1 MNPHDRPDPL
11 DDLLGPTER
20 PASDTL
26 REAIYRQTLPHLPR
40 PPARWP
46 TVLGALAL
54 VLMGIGI
61 GWFGREATLPLPRL
75 PLPVVTMLHM
85 PTEEPEYTPTPPSPE
100 TLELQAR
107 TADPSLF
114 RIAGDRYVADDRPQ
128 EALRCYGEAL
138 DRGASMTLEPEDSYL
153 LMAIKHARARENR
166 TWKP

>member
-11 DDLLGPTER
+11 EDLLGPVEQ
-20 PASDTL
+20 PASESL

-46 TVLGALAL
+46 TALGGLAL
-54 VLMGIGI
+54 LLVGVGI
-61 GWFGREATLPLPRL
+61 GWFGREATLPVAP
-75 PLPVVTMLHM
+75 PAPPPVGMLHL
-85 PTEEPEYTPTPPSPE
+85 PSEEPEPTPPSPE

-114 RIAGDRYVADDRPQ
+114 RAAGDRYVAEDRPL

-138 DRGASMTLEPEDSYL
+138 NRGASTTPEPEDSYL
-153 LMAIKHARARENR
+153 LMAIKHARERENR
-166 TWKP
+166 TWNP